1 MSPDDKAHLVY
12 LALLLLLVVGFFSL
26 GRRRALARSLRDFL
40 IWVLIFLMV
49 LIAYSARDSIKSA
62 LFPPA
67 TVAISGAIELH
78 RQSDGHFHADLRVN
92 GTPLS
97 LMVDT
102 GASQIVLSQRD
113 ARAAGIDLDRLDFRN
128 RAETANGWV
137 ATAPVRLD
145 ELRFGDLTNRNV
157 PASVSAGS
165 LDTSLLGMDYL
176 RRFARIEI
184 EGDTMRLLY
193 R

>member
-1 MSPDDKAHLVY
+1 MSPDDQAHLIY
-12 LALLLLLVVGFFSL
+12 LTVLLLMVLGFFSL
-26 GRRRALARSLRDFL
+26 GRRRDLARWLRDFL

-49 LIAYSARDSIKSA
+49 LIAYSARDSIRAA
-62 LFPPA
+62 LFPPS
-67 TVAISGAIELH
+67 TVAVSGAIELR

-92 GTPLS
+92 GQPLS
-97 LMVDT
+97 FMVDT

-137 ATAPVRLD
+137 ATAPVRLR
-145 ELRFGDLTNRNV
+145 EVKFGGLVTRGV
-157 PASVSAGS
+157 PASVSAGT